1 MVEENTS
8 TEVLQVYHG
17 HLISLECL
25 YTDRWQLKGKAWN
38 PWPLQGG
45 YLVNLL
51 CYIWFGCS
59 RVKVCC
65 KSMQSCSEGSH
76 LFHNEIFFA
85 LMGVVSFRMTSM
97 GNEDEDENGV
107 NHLPWP
113 SQSPDLSPAEHP
125 WEILDQFY
133 FKPSPKHKTTSCALC
148 LHRIDAKLHWSCSGV
163 TCLFYKAATIIIP
176 FILSPVCI
184 FSFRNQE
191 KKILMRC

>member
-25 YTDRWQLKGKAWN
+25 YTGRWQLKGKAWN

-51 CYIWFGCS
+51 RYIWFGCS

-76 LFHNEIFFA
+76 LFHNEIF
-85 LMGVVSFRMTSM
+85 
-97 GNEDEDENGV
+97 
-107 NHLPWP
+107 LPWWE
-113 SQSPDLSPAEHP
+113 SSLSGWHP
-125 WEILDQFY
+125 WETRMRM
-133 FKPSPKHKTTSCALC
+133 KTVWIICC
-148 LHRIDAKLHWSCSGV
+148 DLHNHQISAQQNTRGRFW
-163 TCLFYKAATIIIP
+163 TN
-176 FILSPVCI
+176 FILNHHRKTKRRVVLYAST
-184 FSFRNQE
+184 E
-191 KKILMRC
+191 LMPSCTEAVLLLHVYFIKLLQ

>member
-25 YTDRWQLKGKAWN
+25 YRGRWQLKGKAWN

-76 LFHNEIFFA
+76 LFHNEIF
-85 LMGVVSFRMTSM
+85 
-97 GNEDEDENGV
+97 
-107 NHLPWP
+107 LPWWE
-113 SQSPDLSPAEHP
+113 SSLSGWHP
-125 WEILDQFY
+125 WETRMRM
-133 FKPSPKHKTTSCALC
+133 KTVWIICRD
-148 LHRIDAKLHWSCSGV
+148 LHNHQISAQQNTRGIFW
-163 TCLFYKAATIIIP
+163 TN
-176 FILSPVCI
+176 FILTHH
-184 FSFRNQE
+184 RNTKRQAVLYASTE
-191 KKILMRC
+191 LMPSCTEAVLVLHVYFIKLLQ